1 MRKVILKCLLGL
13 VIGGM
18 VYLLF
23 FTVPI
28 EGMKFSEKITLL
40 IAFIAMMATWDSA
53 RSSKKSSEIAQETF
67 ESNMRASVHNNFEQR
82 YNSLLDLHNDLH
94 KSVGIFLDAPD
105 KMDGKGGIVAPG
117 GKSYFQN
124 IRKMK
129 TLEEAHNTLM
139 GHSIISP
146 YMRVLY
152 HLLKHIFT
160 YSTNPDIY
168 KNYTSPLRSLIR
180 NDVLYL
186 VALNTAI
193 IYKDDSLDDNGY
205 QEFQKY
211 LQKSDFFEHTIFT
224 ADEYKNFN
232 EVRSDV
238 KFSFDRNFN
247 VPISNYILN
256 YVKTLRFQNDVIDL
270 HKDLMLC
277 VIFKNPFTP
286 LVNSYVNNILL
297 VVKESYKYHLDEI
310 LKSESRYLGLL
321 NDLCAYYEKEN
332 KEREFTLINNFS
344 TLREVANS
352 NKDKYTL
359 FFVRRSNGLPNNC
372 LNVVNW
378 IVELDRS
385 REVLRQHENNKL
397 KVEKDLDNISKSF
410 LSIFNKSVNKYK
422 LNNLF

>member
-1 MRKVILKCLLGL
+1 MYTRFFKFLFRYIVIAFA
-13 VIGGM
+13 
-18 VYLLF
+18 VYIIWF
-23 FTVPI
+23 YIPDN
-28 EGMKFSEKITLL
+28 EMKFNDKITASIAL
-40 IAFIAMMATWDSA
+40 IALIIAWDSA
-53 RSSKKSSEIAQETF
+53 VSSKSSGDIAQKTF
-67 ESNMRASVHNNFEQR
+67 EENQRSANFNNFEQR
-82 YNSLLDLHNDLH
+82 YNSLLALHNDLH
-94 KSVGIFLDAPD
+94 KSVGIFLDSPD
-105 KMDGKGGIVAPG
+105 KMDGKGGIAASG

-139 GHSIISP
+139 GHSVISP

-168 KNYTSPLRSLIR
+168 KKYTSPLRSLIR

-193 IYKDDSLDDNGY
+193 IYKDGSLDDNGY
-205 QEFQKY
+205 QEFQEY

-232 EVRSDV
+232 AVKSEVE
-238 KFSFDRNFN
+238 FSFDQNFN
-247 VPISNYILN
+247 IPIRNYIFN

-286 LVNSYVNNILL
+286 LVNSYIDNVSL
-297 VVKESYKYHLDEI
+297 VVKESYKYHLGQVC
-310 LKSESRYLGLL
+310 KSENRYLGLL

-332 KEREFTLINNFS
+332 KEKELTLINNFS
-344 TLREVANS
+344 TLRE
-352 NKDKYTL
+352 
-359 FFVRRSNGLPNNC
+359 
-372 LNVVNW
+372 
-378 IVELDRS
+378 
-385 REVLRQHENNKL
+385 
-397 KVEKDLDNISKSF
+397 
-410 LSIFNKSVNKYK
+410 
-422 LNNLF
+422 

>member
-1 MRKVILKCLLGL
+1 
-13 VIGGM
+13 
-18 VYLLF
+18 
-23 FTVPI
+23 
-28 EGMKFSEKITLL
+28 
-40 IAFIAMMATWDSA
+40 
-53 RSSKKSSEIAQETF
+53 
-67 ESNMRASVHNNFEQR
+67 
-82 YNSLLDLHNDLH
+82 
-94 KSVGIFLDAPD
+94 
-105 KMDGKGGIVAPG
+105 
-117 GKSYFQN
+117 
-124 IRKMK
+124 
-129 TLEEAHNTLM
+129 
-139 GHSIISP
+139 
-146 YMRVLY
+146 
-152 HLLKHIFT
+152 
-160 YSTNPDIY
+160 
-168 KNYTSPLRSLIR
+168 
-180 NDVLYL
+180 
-186 VALNTAI
+186 
-193 IYKDDSLDDNGY
+193 
-205 QEFQKY
+205 
-211 LQKSDFFEHTIFT
+211 
-224 ADEYKNFN
+224 
-232 EVRSDV
+232 
-238 KFSFDRNFN
+238 
-247 VPISNYILN
+247 
-256 YVKTLRFQNDVIDL
+256 VKTLRFQNDVIDL